1 MSNPYGDI
9 IQKAA
14 KKYQVP
20 PELIDSIIKHES
32 SGRVGAIGPGFK
44 SNGVIKHAYGLMQ
57 IHQDNFSKYG
67 VKDWKNPEQNIHAG
81 ARLLSEYYQQAG
93 NWYDAVGYYNAGP
106 TGWRRN
112 KKGVMAQSPEYYKG
126 IYSFLDEFTMKNKF
140 INPASV
146 TPAKADNTMRLIPV
160 SPIQEN
166 TLKGM
171 NDVKPVV
178 NTSPVRMATEG
189 THGMDP
195 NTLMQLYE
203 NPSLATDL
211 NFLSQLSLPRLAG
224 GGKNIPKAQ
233 NGLVNEGGKPQQNI
247 EADNK
252 LANFW
257 NQKRLEAEPE
267 QSTIGPY
274 NKSLLGEAY
283 SAYQKLPPGAQNL
296 IEIAGTSLIPIP
308 GAKAALIPI
317 PGAKAAGK
325 FIGKAFQPIMKATS
339 KEGVPAISTG
349 IKSAEKAFQSEINWG
364 AWNKEIPGNKSLM
377 KEYNAIERVSKAK
390 RTWMKNPDGS
400 TFSGTPE
407 QFIQQQSSNF
417 KKAFGESKLVNPD
430 GSPTIQYHGSAKKFD
445 TFDESKFQLGDAG
458 YSGQGIYTTPS
469 KVSAN
474 SYALSSARNHIGD
487 IEPTIYE
494 LYGQANNPISSSN
507 LIREGKGRD
516 IFNFHRKSNGK
527 GNLTPEESLMEFDV
541 SISDQ
546 LPNVQ
551 NIRPWHDA
559 RELVFSS
566 NKQLKSA
573 VGNNGMFD
581 MTNPNIYKGLVPPL
595 FVGSQYVNSRNK

>member
-189 THGMDP
+189 SQGIDP
-195 NTLMQLYE
+195 DALMQLYE

-224 GGKNIPKAQ
+224 GGKNIPKGKFQ
-233 NGLVNEGGKPQQNI
+233 FHPSTNMYEGNLEEVEIK
-247 EADNK
+247 
-252 LANFW
+252 ANRIYPDTVF
-257 NQKRLEAEPE
+257 K
-267 QSTIGPY
+267 QSTIPSTKIDRKQVEGKVNQMYISNAVGLSDYYDYPNDVRKELDTAMKDKNWELSKKSMLILSKEAGRMY
-274 NKSLLGEAY
+274 KFDSNGGLLASTPVGYGNAPNDKPNTFSLSTRQGNASTPAGHYEVGRKFDNKILQDHYGSSIFDLRGFGSTVAMHGAYKKELASRTEKLLTQDPKDNAFSKGCINCTPEDLKGLNPSTGDSLFVTHYPSVFANRD
-283 SAYQKLPPGAQNL
+283 K
-296 IEIAGTSLIPIP
+296 PIP
-308 GAKAALIPI
+308 KQAPAGIP
-317 PGAKAAGK
+317 
-325 FIGKAFQPIMKATS
+325 S
-339 KEGVPAISTG
+339 KDGEYTI
-349 IKSAEKAFQSEINWG
+349 QSG
-364 AWNKEIPGNKSLM
+364 DTL
-377 KEYNAIERVSKAK
+377 
-390 RTWMKNPDGS
+390 
-400 TFSGTPE
+400 
-407 QFIQQQSSNF
+407 
-417 KKAFGESKLVNPD
+417 SKL
-430 GSPTIQYHGSAKKFD
+430 AKKF
-445 TFDESKFQLGDAG
+445 G
-458 YSGQGIYTTPS
+458 TTVENLA
-469 KVSAN
+469 KIN
-474 SYALSSARNHIGD
+474 NIKD
-487 IEPTIYE
+487 I
-494 LYGQANNPISSSN
+494 N
-507 LIREGKGRD
+507 LIYAGK
-516 IFNFHRKSNGK
+516 K
-527 GNLTPEESLMEFDV
+527 
-541 SISDQ
+541 
-546 LPNVQ
+546 
-551 NIRPWHDA
+551 
-559 RELVFSS
+559 
-566 NKQLKSA
+566 LK
-573 VGNNGMFD
+573 V
-581 MTNPNIYKGLVPPL
+581 K
-595 FVGSQYVNSRNK
+595 